1 MVKKIYIIIILTLLS
16 YIIVSKFLHLKV
28 DPCDIECDN
37 CMDSVQC
44 EQCYEDCYNN
54 QRWLKI
60 YQIYLNR
67 GLQLIQELLGC
78 IGLYLDLFVYVIF

>member
-54 QRWLKI
+54 QR
-60 YQIYLNR
+60 
-67 GLQLIQELLGC
+67 
-78 IGLYLDLFVYVIF
+78 